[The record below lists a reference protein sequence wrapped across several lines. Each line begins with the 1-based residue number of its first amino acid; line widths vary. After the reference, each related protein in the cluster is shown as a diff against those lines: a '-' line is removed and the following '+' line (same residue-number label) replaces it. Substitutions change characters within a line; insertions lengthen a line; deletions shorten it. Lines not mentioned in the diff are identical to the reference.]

1 LEFAEPTD
9 VTPISH
15 PAITRVWGEF
25 GPLPLVGPP
34 EGRVFRPLSRR
45 RAGCAGGSH
54 EGNRG
59 LVADGPVRPILVV
72 VFAPILQLFAGVGKR
87 QEPMRVQALRPEAPV
102 ERLNE
107 GVVGRF
113 SGA

>member
-1 LEFAEPTD
+1 
-9 VTPISH
+9 VVRS
-15 PAITRVWGEF
+15 
-25 GPLPLVGPP
+25 PLLDRRD
-34 EGRVFRPLSRR
+34 GRVFRPFSRR

-59 LVADGPVRPILVV
+59 LVADGLVRPILVV
-72 VFAPILQLFAGVGKR
+72 VLAPILQLFAGVGKR
-87 QEPMRVQALRPEAPV
+87 QEPVRVKALRPEAPV